1 MFFIT
6 VTAHVSCRQC
16 LQLSTELQT
25 HKNNGNAVNINIS
38 ASLRRARDGTR
49 TRDPDLGKVVLH
61 QLSHSRILLV
71 RLYLISYVSLGQVLL
86 YYISITL
93 STKFLKFLKFNN
105 LLKFF

>member
-61 QLSHSRILLV
+61 QLSHSRINSIYYTCV
-71 RLYLISYVSLGQVLL
+71 FEVCQLYLK
-86 YYISITL
+86 
-93 STKFLKFLKFNN
+93 KFAAVVTVQPEMLC
-105 LLKFF
+105 